1 MKAMRL
7 VPSVSASKWMMALPL
22 LLLGLWFG
30 GMGWGIDAALR
41 RFERHTTATPPHVNP
56 NDSWRQ
62 ARCFID
68 PDAYLW
74 LSYTRDLRQSGHW
87 RLRHTTA
94 DNAPYGREMH
104 WCHLPIWS
112 LMALSAGL
120 EKTGLSPPLAL
131 EIAGRLLM
139 PLAGFLLFSAL
150 YLYLRRRIG
159 IGAAALCALAPA
171 ALLFWDFHP
180 LRPDHHAFQIMAAFS
195 CALFLLFSGFGWTE
209 KGKDRPPLRLF
220 IASGICGGFGL
231 WFGATVFY
239 FTLAAL
245 TISAAG
251 VLLIS
256 PQPSHPAKSQM
267 HPGVWRIW
275 AWAGAGT
282 ALLLYALEYA
292 PGPFPPRLEVNHP
305 LYALSWL
312 GIGEC
317 LFLLARWKHQDR
329 RLSAPRLLH
338 AALALLAAA
347 ALPALVLWGPESS
360 YLPRTTLMWRLHARH
375 IHEFLTV
382 RAFAIQN
389 QESAVGLLL
398 RFLGPGLAC
407 IVGWVGLSPKLRLP
421 FAARLTLAFATPIFL
436 LFTALLLWQVRW
448 RSFAAMASLLLVVA
462 ALWALRTKS
471 APLARR
477 PAQALVLMLGLQ
489 WLVGIAIGLHPL
501 FLMAKVS
508 KIDPLYFKALQL
520 RNWMVNLKEISNSTP
535 VRLLAPA
542 EMGPAAY
549 YFGAGDAIGTLYW
562 ENLDGL
568 AAAAECFADPL
579 PGARAREVIAERGI
593 THVAM
598 NEGAQDALMFHYL
611 HTGRDDQ
618 AGAAQ
623 TVGGALTGIG
633 TSIPEWLRYDEP
645 LNQTVNPPLYTF
657 VPAIGQWALTRL
669 PTRLYVVDAPPP
681 PSESP

>member
-87 RLRHTTA
+87 RLRHTAA

-317 LFLLARWKHQDR
+317 LYLFARWKHVDS
-329 RLSAPRLLH
+329 RLSPLRLLH
-338 AALALLAAA
+338 AATALAAAA
-347 ALPALVLWGPESS
+347 ALPLLILFGPESA
-360 YLPRTTLMWRLHARH
+360 YLPRTILMLRLHASH
-375 IHEFLTV
+375 IHEFQTI

-389 QESAVGLLL
+389 HANIGLLL
-398 RFLGPGLAC
+398 LRLLGPGVIFTGMA
-407 IVGWVGLSPKLRLP
+407 VWLRRKSRLDFIANLRSSFALP
-421 FAARLTLAFATPIFL
+421 VFL
-436 LFTALLLWQVRW
+436 LFSMLLCWQIRW
-448 RSFAAMASLLLVVA
+448 RPYAVMSSLLLAIALLA
-462 ALWALRTKS
+462 AFPPAW
-471 APLARR
+471 RR
-477 PAQALVLMLGLQ
+477 PARLIAALLGLQ
-489 WLVGIAIGLHPL
+489 CAAGLWINLLPFNSLWKVEHIEPRYL
-501 FLMAKVS
+501 TALQTRNLMVNMRETTLDPIRLMAPS
-508 KIDPLYFKALQL
+508 E
-520 RNWMVNLKEISNSTP
+520 M
-535 VRLLAPA
+535 APA
-542 EMGPAAY
+542 AT
-549 YFGAGDAIGTLYW
+549 YFGVGDAIASLYW
-562 ENLDGL
+562 ENLPGL
-568 AAAAECFADPL
+568 QAGAEFFGAPL
-579 PGARAREVIAERGI
+579 PGKQARQIADERQI
-593 THVAM
+593 THVIM
-598 NEGAQDALMFHYL
+598 NEGAQDALTFYHL
-611 HTGRDDQ
+611 QTGRDDQ
-618 AGAAQ
+618 LGASQ

-633 TSIPEWLRYDEP
+633 TKIPPWLRFDET
-645 LNQTVNPPLYTF
+645 LNQAVNPPLYTF
-657 VPAIGQWALTRL
+657 VPAIGQWAPSRM
-669 PTRLYVVDAPPP
+669 PTRIYVVDLKPTED
-681 PSESP
+681 SRL